1 MDTSDVKYTPE
12 DLTDLA
18 RVYDRYAKTNTFER
32 VPYVLTPSV
41 QYMIDH
47 AIDPQSAAQMKSF
60 DFRTVIDNRY
70 VEHLVREGY
79 FEKLFGPGIKEE
91 EERKARLAYR

>member
-1 MDTSDVKYTPE
+1 MKYTPE

-32 VPYVLTPSV
+32 VPYVLSPSV

-47 AIDPQSAAQMKSF
+47 PVDDRSAAQMKSF
-60 DFRTVIDNRY
+60 DFRTIIDNSTVDR
-70 VEHLVREGY
+70 LVREGF

-91 EERKARLAYR
+91 EDRKS

>member
-1 MDTSDVKYTPE
+1 MKYTPE

-32 VPYVLTPSV
+32 VPYVLSASV

-47 AIDPQSAAQMKSF
+47 PVDEQSAALMKSF
-60 DFRTVIDNRY
+60 DFRTIIDNSTVDR
-70 VEHLVREGY
+70 LVREGF
-79 FEKLFGPGIKEE
+79 FEKLFGPGIKDE
-91 EERKARLAYR
+91 EERKASSHSTEAAFR